1 MQFPTNTLVKIA
13 FSKIDSN
20 QALIALIGCNAESL
34 RELHLGTLKSVR
46 IYLQIYYFFLFL
58 IHLFFSRGS
67 GREREC

>member
-46 IYLQIYYFFLFL
+46 VYLTDLFFPFFNF
-58 IHLFFSRGS
+58 ILFFSLGS
-67 GREREC
+67 G